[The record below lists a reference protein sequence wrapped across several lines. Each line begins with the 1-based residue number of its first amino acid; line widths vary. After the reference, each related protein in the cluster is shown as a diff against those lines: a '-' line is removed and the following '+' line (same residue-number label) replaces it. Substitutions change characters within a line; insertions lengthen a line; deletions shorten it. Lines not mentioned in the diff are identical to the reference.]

1 MVLTSHIQDNNDTNS
16 IHSPP
21 VVTISGLGAVR
32 GAFAKD
38 TDNKVAKFL
47 NVPFGLVQERWRPAI
62 KVQPWDGVRDGTKMG
77 PMPPQQTDNNPF
89 LGVFLGV
96 PEKFDFQ
103 KEMNERDCLNCNIFM
118 PSSAILGSDDQEGRK
133 EELPVLVWIHGGGL
147 RNGSNSVPLYE
158 CSNLVLASIELNKPM
173 IVVALNYRLNYL
185 GFLSSKEL
193 LLDAQEYTK
202 KSIPTTG
209 QQWYDA
215 SVGNWGL
222 LDQILGLEWIQDHI
236 QAFSGNPKQV
246 TVMGESGG
254 AVAVSYLQ
262 LIPQARGLFK
272 RSIIQSGAASM
283 MPQMYPDQ
291 DGQAMFDRLCR
302 LCGVP
307 EDLPPLEKVARL
319 RQVPAEKLIVEDMN
333 ATQFILFRPTVD
345 GVVFSEDCRGT
356 LGDASRYDPELEWVM
371 TGNTADEGTMMLAQL
386 GATSLAEYNSFI
398 TRLCSPQDRATFT
411 TLYATPPPKTD
422 AETQSLST
430 RIIDNYGFRYP
441 AHQLSQAILAH
452 PHAQLSR
459 YHFDRH
465 TDKIESM
472 APGMKAHHGVELF
485 FVFGNQTCLNILS
498 EEERVLARKVQSVW
512 IEFVTASSPKVA
524 TQIPKISSGLLATSP
539 SYPSSTDVVG
549 AGEEAVVAE
558 KEAIV
563 FGKDFEVSRGTVE
576 RLSAEEIA
584 FWRKA
589 MAFAAEQ
596 TRLGKASE
604 YGFDLAKGFKA

>member
-1 MVLTSHIQDNNDTNS
+1 MTTTTHIRDNHDTDS
-16 IHSPP
+16 IHAPP
-21 VVTISGLGAVR
+21 VVTISGLGAVK
-32 GAFAKD
+32 GTLVKD

-47 NVPFGLVQERWRPAI
+47 NVPFGLVQERWRPAV
-62 KVQPWDGVRDGTKMG
+62 KAQPWDGVRDGTKMG

-89 LGVFLGV
+89 LGVFFGV

-103 KEMNERDCLNCNIFM
+103 KEMSERDCLNCNIFM
-118 PSSAILGSDDQEGRK
+118 PASAIAGSNDEEEKK
-133 EELPVLVWIHGGGL
+133 EELPVL
-147 RNGSNSVPLYE
+147 
-158 CSNLVLASIELNKPM
+158 CSNLVLASIKLNKPM

-193 LLDAQEYTK
+193 VLDAQEYAK

-209 QQWYDA
+209 QQQQQRRHWYDA

-236 QAFSGNPKQV
+236 QAFSGNPKRV

-254 AVAVSYLQ
+254 AVAVSYLL
-262 LIPQARGLFK
+262 LIPQARGLYK

-283 MPQMYPDQ
+283 MPQMCPEQ
-291 DGQAMFDRLCR
+291 DGQVMFDRLCQ
-302 LCGVP
+302 LCGIP

-319 RQVPAEKLIVEDMN
+319 RQVPAEKLVVEDMN
-333 ATQFILFRPTVD
+333 TTPFILFRPTLD
-345 GVVFSEDCRGT
+345 GVVFSEDCRAT
-356 LGDASRYDPELEWVM
+356 IGDASHYDPELEWVM
-371 TGNTADEGTMMLAQL
+371 TGNTADEGTMMVAQL
-386 GATSLAEYNSFI
+386 GATTLAEYEPFI
-398 TRLCSPQDRATFT
+398 ARLCSPQDREIFT
-411 TLYATPPPKTD
+411 TLFATPPPKTD
-422 AETQSLST
+422 TEVQALST
-430 RIIDNYGFRYP
+430 RIVDNYGFRYP

-472 APGMKAHHGVELF
+472 VPGMGAHHGVELF
-485 FVFGNQTCLNILS
+485 FVFGNQICLNILS
-498 EEERVLARKVQSVW
+498 EEERELIGKVQSVW
-512 IEFVTASSPKVA
+512 IEFVTASSPEVS
-524 TQIPKISSGLLATSP
+524 TQIPKVSSGLLATTP

-549 AGEEAVVAE
+549 AGEEVVVAE

-563 FGKDFEVSRGTVE
+563 FGKDFEVSRGVVE

-589 MAFAAEQ
+589 TVFAAEQ
-596 TRLGKASE
+596 AQLGKASE
-604 YGFDLAKGFKA
+604 YGFDLTKGFKA

>member
-1 MVLTSHIQDNNDTNS
+1 MVMATHIQDNNDTNS

-47 NVPFGLVQERWRPAI
+47 NVPFGLVQERWRPAL

-89 LGVFLGV
+89 LEVFLGV

-103 KEMNERDCLNCNIFM
+103 KEMSERDCLNCNIFM
-118 PSSAILGSDDQEGRK
+118 PASAILGSDDQEGRK
-133 EELPVLVWIHGGGL
+133 EALPVLVWIHGGGL

-222 LDQILGLEWIQDHI
+222 LDQILGLEWIQNHI
-236 QAFSGNPKQV
+236 QAFSGNPKRV

-386 GATSLAEYNSFI
+386 GATTLAEYNSFI
-398 TRLCSPQDRATFT
+398 TRLCPPPRSRNLHHPLRH
-411 TLYATPPPKTD
+411 LTPPKPTLRPKPYPPESSTITD
-422 AETQSLST
+422 LFKHPFGGGTSVGQEGAERLDRVCDSV
-430 RIIDNYGFRYP
+430 
-441 AHQLSQAILAH
+441 LSQGCDTDPKNQQRSPCYL
-452 PHAQLSR
+452 PFLS
-459 YHFDRH
+459 
-465 TDKIESM
+465 
-472 APGMKAHHGVELF
+472 
-485 FVFGNQTCLNILS
+485 
-498 EEERVLARKVQSVW
+498 
-512 IEFVTASSPKVA
+512 
-524 TQIPKISSGLLATSP
+524 
-539 SYPSSTDVVG
+539 DVVG

-563 FGKDFEVSRGTVE
+563 FGRDFEVSRGIVE

-596 TRLGKASE
+596 ARLGKASE